1 MKKIKRYAGVLA
13 LLAVAT
19 LVLSACGATTDPHV
33 APHSGIYGWVYQW
46 LGRPLQ
52 NIMIQTA
59 HMIGGDNGAGWGIVI
74 ITVVVRVILM
84 PLMLVQQNKS
94 VRQQEK
100 MARLQPQMKLIQ
112 NAMRHKGITP
122 DQQMTLSTWQRELYS
137 KNQVSLTG
145 GMGCLPLIIQLP
157 IMWGIYQAVFYSP
170 QLAQS
175 KFFGISLSSKS
186 VVLAIIA
193 TVFTVIQGYISL
205 IGIPEEQ
212 KKTMQSMMIV
222 NPIMTLFF
230 SLSFSGALALYWAAG
245 NLVMIIQQ
253 VIVTFVLTPSVKKH
267 IADELKDKPI
277 ETVVTKEKVNALF
290 NTASGQ
296 STASSEAKKEL
307 HQNLRNRNKGKQ
319 KRKQLS
325 VRSKILT
332 FLLGGKY
339 AYSRNITTFR

>member
-1 MKKIKRYAGVLA
+1 MKKIKKYTGVLA
-13 LLAVAT
+13 LLVVAA
-19 LVLSACGATTDPHV
+19 LVLSACGATTNPNV

-52 NIMIQTA
+52 NIMIHTA
-59 HMIGGDNGAGWGIVI
+59 HMVGGDNSAGWGIVI
-74 ITVVVRVILM
+74 ITVVVRLILM

-112 NAMRHKGITP
+112 AAMKHKGITP
-122 DQQMTLSTWQRELYS
+122 EQQMTLSGWQRELYS
-137 KNQVSLTG
+137 KNEMSLTG
-145 GMGCLPLIIQLP
+145 GIGCLPLIIQLP

-170 QLAQS
+170 QLAHS
-175 KFFGISLSSKS
+175 TFFGISLSQKS

-193 TVFTVIQGYISL
+193 TIFTVIQGYISL

-212 KKTMQSMMIV
+212 KKTMQSMMIF

-253 VIVTFVLTPSVKKH
+253 VIVTFILTPSVKKH
-267 IADELKDKPI
+267 VADELKDKPV
-277 ETVVTKEKVNALF
+277 EVVVTKEKVADLF
-290 NTASGQ
+290 NTNSGN
-296 STASSEAKKEL
+296 STTSQAKKEL
-307 HQNLRNRNKGKQ
+307 HQDLRNRNKGKQ
-319 KRKQLS
+319 KNK
-325 VRSKILT
+325 
-332 FLLGGKY
+332 
-339 AYSRNITTFR
+339 

>member
-1 MKKIKRYAGVLA
+1 MKKIKKYTGVLA
-13 LLAVAT
+13 LLVVAA
-19 LVLSACGATTDPHV
+19 LVLSACGATNNPNV

-52 NIMIQTA
+52 NIMIHTA
-59 HMIGGDNGAGWGIVI
+59 HMVGGDNSAGWGIVI
-74 ITVVVRVILM
+74 ITVVVRLILM

-112 NAMRHKGITP
+112 AAMKHKGITP
-122 DQQMTLSTWQRELYS
+122 EQQMTLSGWQRELYS
-137 KNQVSLTG
+137 KNEMSLTG
-145 GMGCLPLIIQLP
+145 GIGCLPLIIQLP

-170 QLAQS
+170 QLAHS
-175 KFFGISLSSKS
+175 TFFGISLSQKS

-193 TVFTVIQGYISL
+193 TIFTVIQGYISL

-212 KKTMQSMMIV
+212 KKTMQSMMIF

-253 VIVTFVLTPSVKKH
+253 VIVTFILTPSVKKH
-267 IADELKDKPI
+267 VADELKDKPV
-277 ETVVTKEKVNALF
+277 EVVVTKEKVADLF
-290 NTASGQ
+290 NTNSGN
-296 STASSEAKKEL
+296 STTSQAKKEL
-307 HQNLRNRNKGKQ
+307 RQDLRNRNKGKQ
-319 KRKQLS
+319 KHK
-325 VRSKILT
+325 
-332 FLLGGKY
+332 
-339 AYSRNITTFR
+339 

>member
-186 VVLAIIA
+186 VVLAII
-193 TVFTVIQGYISL
+193 
-205 IGIPEEQ
+205 PEEQ

-245 NLVMIIQQ
+245 NLVMIVQQ

-277 ETVVTKEKVNALF
+277 ETVVTKEKVDALF
-290 NTASGQ
+290 NSNSGQ
-296 STASSEAKKEL
+296 SKATTEAKKEL
-307 HQNLRNRNKGKQ
+307 HQDLRNRNKGKQ
-319 KRKQLS
+319 KRK
-325 VRSKILT
+325 
-332 FLLGGKY
+332 
-339 AYSRNITTFR
+339 

>member
-1 MKKIKRYAGVLA
+1 MKKIKKYTGVLA
-13 LLAVAT
+13 LLVVTA
-19 LVLSACGATTDPHV
+19 LVLSACGATNNPNV

-52 NIMIQTA
+52 NIMIHTA
-59 HMIGGDNGAGWGIVI
+59 HMVGGDNGAGWGIVI
-74 ITVVVRVILM
+74 ITVVVRLILM

-112 NAMRHKGITP
+112 TAMKHKGITP
-122 DQQMTLSTWQRELYS
+122 QQQMTLSGWQRELYS
-137 KNQVSLTG
+137 KNEMSLTG
-145 GMGCLPLIIQLP
+145 GIGCLPLIIQLP

-170 QLAQS
+170 QLAHS
-175 KFFGISLSSKS
+175 TFFGISLSQKS

-193 TVFTVIQGYISL
+193 TIFTVIQGYISL

-212 KKTMQSMMIV
+212 KKTMQSMMIF

-253 VIVTFVLTPSVKKH
+253 IIVTFILTPSVKKH
-267 IADELKDKPI
+267 VADELKDKPVEI
-277 ETVVTKEKVNALF
+277 VVTKEKVADLF
-290 NTASGQ
+290 DTNSGN
-296 STASSEAKKEL
+296 STTSQAKKEL
-307 HQNLRNRNKGKQ
+307 HQDLRNRNKGKQ
-319 KRKQLS
+319 KRK
-325 VRSKILT
+325 
-332 FLLGGKY
+332 
-339 AYSRNITTFR
+339 

>member
-1 MKKIKRYAGVLA
+1 MKKIKKYTGVLA
-13 LLAVAT
+13 LLVVAA
-19 LVLSACGATTDPHV
+19 LVLSACGATNNPNV

-52 NIMIQTA
+52 NIMIHTA
-59 HMIGGDNGAGWGIVI
+59 HMVGGDNSAGWGIVI
-74 ITVVVRVILM
+74 ITVVIRLILM

-112 NAMRHKGITP
+112 AAMKHKGITP
-122 DQQMTLSTWQRELYS
+122 EQQMTLSGWQRELYS
-137 KNQVSLTG
+137 KNEMSLTG
-145 GMGCLPLIIQLP
+145 GIGCLPLIIQLP

-170 QLAQS
+170 QLAHS
-175 KFFGISLSSKS
+175 TFFGISLSQKS

-193 TVFTVIQGYISL
+193 TIFTVIQGYISL

-212 KKTMQSMMIV
+212 KKTMQSMMIF

-253 VIVTFVLTPSVKKH
+253 VIVTLILTPSVKKH
-267 IADELKDKPI
+267 VADELKDKPV
-277 ETVVTKEKVNALF
+277 EVVVTKEKVADLF
-290 NTASGQ
+290 NTNSGN
-296 STASSEAKKEL
+296 STTSQAKKEL
-307 HQNLRNRNKGKQ
+307 HQDLRNRNKGKQ
-319 KRKQLS
+319 KRK
-325 VRSKILT
+325 
-332 FLLGGKY
+332 
-339 AYSRNITTFR
+339 

>member
-1 MKKIKRYAGVLA
+1 MKKIKKYTGVLA
-13 LLAVAT
+13 IVLIAA
-19 LVLSACGATTDPHV
+19 LVLSACGATNNPNI

-46 LGRPLQ
+46 LGKPLQ
-52 NIMIQTA
+52 NIMIHTA
-59 HMIGGDNGAGWGIVI
+59 HMVGGQNGAGWGIVI
-74 ITVVVRVILM
+74 ITVVVRLILM
-84 PLMLVQQNKS
+84 PLMLIQQNKS

-112 NAMRHKGITP
+112 AAMKHKGITP
-122 DQQMTLSTWQRELYS
+122 QQQMTLSGWQRELYS
-137 KNQVSLTG
+137 KNEMSLTG

-170 QLAQS
+170 QLAHS
-175 KFFGISLSSKS
+175 TFFGISLSQKS

-212 KKTMQSMMIV
+212 KKTMQSMMLM

-253 VIVTFVLTPSVKKH
+253 VIVTFVLTPKVKKH
-267 IADELKDKPI
+267 VADELKDKPV
-277 ETVVTKEKVNALF
+277 EVVVTEEKIDSLF
-290 NTASGQ
+290 NSNSESSASK
-296 STASSEAKKEL
+296 EVKKEL
-307 HQNLRNRNKGKQ
+307 HQDLRKRNQGKQ
-319 KRKQLS
+319 QRKH
-325 VRSKILT
+325 K
-332 FLLGGKY
+332 
-339 AYSRNITTFR
+339 

>member
-1 MKKIKRYAGVLA
+1 MRKIKRYAGVLT

-33 APHSGIYGWVYQW
+33 VPHSGIYGWVYQW

-74 ITVVVRVILM
+74 ITVVVRLILM

-175 KFFGISLSSKS
+175 RFFGISLSSKS

-212 KKTMQSMMIV
+212 KKTMQSMMIF

-230 SLSFSGALALYWAAG
+230 S
-245 NLVMIIQQ
+245 
-253 VIVTFVLTPSVKKH
+253 FVLLRCPS
-267 IADELKDKPI
+267 
-277 ETVVTKEKVNALF
+277 
-290 NTASGQ
+290 S
-296 STASSEAKKEL
+296 
-307 HQNLRNRNKGKQ
+307 
-319 KRKQLS
+319 
-325 VRSKILT
+325 
-332 FLLGGKY
+332 LLGCW
-339 AYSRNITTFR
+339 

>member
-1 MKKIKRYAGVLA
+1 MKKIKKYTGVLA
-13 LLAVAT
+13 LLVVAA
-19 LVLSACGATTDPHV
+19 LVLSACGATNNPNI

-52 NIMIQTA
+52 NIMIHTA
-59 HMIGGDNGAGWGIVI
+59 HMVGGDNSAGWGIVI
-74 ITVVVRVILM
+74 ITVVVRLILM

-112 NAMRHKGITP
+112 AAMKHKGITP
-122 DQQMTLSTWQRELYS
+122 EQQMTLSGWQRELYS
-137 KNQVSLTG
+137 KNEMSLTG
-145 GMGCLPLIIQLP
+145 GIGCLPLIIQLP

-170 QLAQS
+170 QLAHS
-175 KFFGISLSSKS
+175 TFFGISLSQKS

-193 TVFTVIQGYISL
+193 TIFTVIQGYISL

-212 KKTMQSMMIV
+212 KKTMQSMMIF

-253 VIVTFVLTPSVKKH
+253 VIVTFILTPSVKKH
-267 IADELKDKPI
+267 IADELKDKPV
-277 ETVVTKEKVNALF
+277 EVVVTKEKVADLF
-290 NTASGQ
+290 NTNSGN
-296 STASSEAKKEL
+296 STTSQAKKEL
-307 HQNLRNRNKGKQ
+307 HQDLRNRNKGKQ
-319 KRKQLS
+319 KHK
-325 VRSKILT
+325 
-332 FLLGGKY
+332 
-339 AYSRNITTFR
+339 

>member
-1 MKKIKRYAGVLA
+1 MKKIKKYTGVLA
-13 LLAVAT
+13 LLVVAA
-19 LVLSACGATTDPHV
+19 LVLSACGATNNPNV

-52 NIMIQTA
+52 NIMIHTA
-59 HMIGGDNGAGWGIVI
+59 HMVGGDNGAGWGIVI
-74 ITVVVRVILM
+74 ITVVVRLILM

-112 NAMRHKGITP
+112 AAMKHKGITP
-122 DQQMTLSTWQRELYS
+122 EQQMTLSGWQRELYS
-137 KNQVSLTG
+137 KNEMSLTG
-145 GMGCLPLIIQLP
+145 GIGCLPLIIQLP

-170 QLAQS
+170 QLAHS
-175 KFFGISLSSKS
+175 TFFGISLSQKS

-193 TVFTVIQGYISL
+193 TIFTVIQGYISL

-212 KKTMQSMMIV
+212 KKTMQSMMIF

-253 VIVTFVLTPSVKKH
+253 VIVTFILTPSVKKH
-267 IADELKDKPI
+267 VADELKDKPV
-277 ETVVTKEKVNALF
+277 EVVVTKEKVADLF
-290 NTASGQ
+290 NTNSGN
-296 STASSEAKKEL
+296 STTSQAKKEL
-307 HQNLRNRNKGKQ
+307 HQDLRNRNKGKQ
-319 KRKQLS
+319 KHK
-325 VRSKILT
+325 
-332 FLLGGKY
+332 
-339 AYSRNITTFR
+339 

>member
-1 MKKIKRYAGVLA
+1 MKKIKRYTGVLA
-13 LLAVAT
+13 LLVVAA
-19 LVLSACGATTDPHV
+19 LVLSACGATNNPNVT
-33 APHSGIYGWVYQW
+33 PHSGIYGWVYQW

-59 HMIGGDNGAGWGIVI
+59 HMIGGENGAGWGIVI
-74 ITVVVRVILM
+74 ITFVVRLILM

-112 NAMRHKGITP
+112 TAMKHKGITP
-122 DQQMTLSTWQRELYS
+122 DQQMTLSGWQRELYS

-170 QLAQS
+170 QLAHS
-175 KFFGISLSSKS
+175 TFFGISLSQKS
-186 VVLAIIA
+186 VVLAIVA

-245 NLVMIIQQ
+245 NLVTIIQQ
-253 VIVTFVLTPSVKKH
+253 LIVTFVLTPKVKQH
-267 IADELKDKPI
+267 VAEELKEKPV
-277 ETVVTKEKVNALF
+277 EVVVTKEKVDALF
-290 NTASGQ
+290 NPSSESNTAN
-296 STASSEAKKEL
+296 TEAKKEL
-307 HQNLRNRNKGKQ
+307 HQDLRNRNKGKQ
-319 KRKQLS
+319 QRRK
-325 VRSKILT
+325 
-332 FLLGGKY
+332 
-339 AYSRNITTFR
+339 

>member
-1 MKKIKRYAGVLA
+1 MKKIKKYTGVLA
-13 LLAVAT
+13 LLVVTA
-19 LVLSACGATTDPHV
+19 LVLSACGATNNPNV

-52 NIMIQTA
+52 NIMIHTA
-59 HMIGGDNGAGWGIVI
+59 HMVGGDNGAGWGIVI
-74 ITVVVRVILM
+74 ITVVVRLILM

-112 NAMRHKGITP
+112 TAMKHKGITP
-122 DQQMTLSTWQRELYS
+122 QQQMTLSGWQRELYS
-137 KNQVSLTG
+137 KNEMSLTG
-145 GMGCLPLIIQLP
+145 GIGCLPLIIQLP

-170 QLAQS
+170 QLAHS
-175 KFFGISLSSKS
+175 TFFGISLSQKS
-186 VVLAIIA
+186 VVLAIVA
-193 TVFTVIQGYISL
+193 TIFTVIQGYISL

-253 VIVTFVLTPSVKKH
+253 IIVTFILTPSVKKH
-267 IADELKDKPI
+267 VADELKDKPVEI
-277 ETVVTKEKVNALF
+277 VVTKEKVADLF
-290 NTASGQ
+290 DTNSGN
-296 STASSEAKKEL
+296 STTSQAKKEL
-307 HQNLRNRNKGKQ
+307 HQDLRNRNKGKQ
-319 KRKQLS
+319 KRK
-325 VRSKILT
+325 
-332 FLLGGKY
+332 
-339 AYSRNITTFR
+339 